1 MKLYKLTDAEGRTY
15 NNTQWGEGVTHNATG
30 RGRGRGSLKL
40 CSTGFIHAYESPEIA
55 VLFNPIH
62 SDFRDP
68 MLLWEAEGEIALK
81 ADQTK
86 CGCKSLTTLR
96 TIACPVI
103 FTEQRVRFAILCA
116 TSVYQD
122 PEFLKWSKRW
132 LSGKDRSSA
141 ADCAASAAVWAASAA
156 AWAASAAAW
165 AASAEW
171 AASAADCAASAAAW
185 AASAAVWAASAA
197 DCAVL
202 VKPDLDLIALISEAL
217 AAE

>member
-15 NNTQWGEGVTHNATG
+15 NNTQWGEGVTHNAT
-30 RGRGRGSLKL
+30 GRGRGSLKL

-141 ADCAASAAVWAASAA
+141 AARAAWAAASAA
-156 AWAASAAAW
+156 A
-165 AASAEW
+165 
-171 AASAADCAASAAAW
+171 
-185 AASAAVWAASAA
+185 WAASAA